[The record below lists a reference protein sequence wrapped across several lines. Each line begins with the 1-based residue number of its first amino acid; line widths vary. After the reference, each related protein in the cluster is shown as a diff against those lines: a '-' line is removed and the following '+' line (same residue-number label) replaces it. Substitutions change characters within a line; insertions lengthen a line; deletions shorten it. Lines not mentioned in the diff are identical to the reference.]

1 MKKITILLS
10 LFLVCQIANAQMFS
24 KEKIQHKVNV
34 DKKLLSWGYYLG
46 YNSLDFKFDYKT
58 LAKDITT
65 AKSGGF
71 NVGLL
76 GNLRITEH
84 IDLRTEPGLV
94 ITNRVLLFDESYFSS
109 IPFDDR
115 KPSDLD
121 RELKATYVYLPLSLK
136 FSTTRVNNLRP
147 FVQIGVAAAINL
159 SSNEKNPDDNSN
171 GTFRTKSN
179 MSFYELGLG
188 IDFYFQW
195 FKFSPTIK
203 GVFALNDEVVRDKDV
218 NSPWTGNIEQM
229 QTRGIFINFVI
240 Q

>member
-1 MKKITILLS
+1 MKKIIIIFS
-10 LFLVCQIANAQMFS
+10 LFIYCQSASAQMFS
-24 KEKIQHKVNV
+24 REKLQHKPNV

-46 YNSLDFKFDYKT
+46 YNSLDFKFDYT
-58 LAKDITT
+58 NISKDIITE
-65 AKSGGF
+65 KSGGF

-84 IDLRTEPGLV
+84 IDLRIEPGLV
-94 ITNRVLLFDESYFSS
+94 ITNRKILFDDSYFSNV
-109 IPFDDR
+109 PPDDL
-115 KPSDLD
+115 KPSDLF

-136 FSTTRVNNLRP
+136 FSTTRINNLRP
-147 FVQIGVAAAINL
+147 FVQVGIATALNL

-179 MSFYELGLG
+179 VTFYELGVG
-188 IDFYFQW
+188 IDFYFQY

-203 GVFALNDEVVRDKDV
+203 GVFALNDELVRDNDP
-218 NSPWTGNIEQM
+218 NSPWTGNLERM
-229 QTRGIFINFVI
+229 QSRGIFINFVI